1 MGLVILLDSYYMSGQ
16 KKKKKKDALYIYGEQ
31 ITYEDWVLW
40 NTQ

>member
-16 KKKKKKDALYIYGEQ
+16 KKKKKDALYIYGEQ

>member
-16 KKKKKKDALYIYGEQ
+16 KKKKKALYIYGEQ
-31 ITYEDWVLW
+31 ITYDELYQVLW